1 MKNDFVLNTNRQ
13 KMSFTGIRDI
23 DTEILLKLND
33 VEICKVF
40 TLNKYFN
47 QLYEDDTFWYRRIIN
62 KIEKMKRDN
71 FSKVKTLK
79 NITVSSARI
88 REMQKYFGFDKLK
101 HLNNFL
107 NKLPVNALYQEY
119 FVFDRNKDD
128 VIERLYGINA
138 QKFPEYI
145 DRQKLIYELR
155 RNYTIDS
162 YKLINNLNKL
172 QYKSF
177 SFNLNLKMTNTRL
190 NPELFE
196 VFQKMGI
203 F

>member
-1 MKNDFVLNTNRQ
+1 
-13 KMSFTGIRDI
+13 MSFTGIRDI
-23 DTEILLKLND
+23 DIEILLKLND

-47 QLYEDDTFWYRRIIN
+47 RLCEDDIFWYQRIIN
-62 KIEKMKRDN
+62 KIEKVKRDN

-79 NITVSSARI
+79 NIEVSAVRI

-107 NKLPVNALYQEY
+107 NKLPINAIYQEY
-119 FVFDRNKDD
+119 FNFIFHRKDD
-128 VIERLYGINA
+128 RINRIYGIDVYTH
-138 QKFPEYI
+138 KFPEYI

-155 RNYTIDS
+155 RNQTINMYRPVNDS
-162 YKLINNLNKL
+162 GKIE
-172 QYKSF
+172 YKSF
-177 SFNLNLKMTNTRL
+177 SFNLPVKGNGRII
-190 NPELFE
+190 PEFFG
-196 VFQKMGI
+196 VFQKLGI

>member
-1 MKNDFVLNTNRQ
+1 M
-13 KMSFTGIRDI
+13 RDI
-23 DTEILLKLND
+23 DIEILLKLND

-47 QLYEDDTFWYRRIIN
+47 QLYEDDTFWYRRIIY
-62 KIEKMKRDN
+62 KIEVVKRDN
-71 FSKVKTLK
+71 FSKVKNLK
-79 NITVSSARI
+79 NVEVSAARI

-107 NKLPVNALYQEY
+107 NKLPINAIYQEY
-119 FVFDRNKDD
+119 FNFNFNHTKDD
-128 VIERLYGINA
+128 RINQIYGIDVYTHE
-138 QKFPEYI
+138 FPEYI

-155 RNYTIDS
+155 RNLTINIYKPVNDS
-162 YKLINNLNKL
+162 GKL

-177 SFNLNLKMTNTRL
+177 SFNLPVKGNGRIG
-190 NPELFE
+190 PEFFELF
-196 VFQKMGI
+196 QKLGI